1 MKKKLEEIAE
11 NLEKLAVVEVR
22 SQDLRALMVTLVPQ
36 LSTNKDT
43 QTINTED
50 FKTLQSITAAGRYL
64 IKISKKSQRLD
75 PKLALMLDTLGKA
88 LQGL

>member
-1 MKKKLEEIAE
+1 MTNKLEEIAE
-11 NLEKLAVVEVR
+11 NLEKLAALEVR
-22 SQDLRALMVTLVPQ
+22 SQDLRAIMVTLVPQ

-50 FKTLQSITAAGRYL
+50 FKTLQSITMAGRYL
-64 IKISKKSQRLD
+64 VGISKKSQRLD